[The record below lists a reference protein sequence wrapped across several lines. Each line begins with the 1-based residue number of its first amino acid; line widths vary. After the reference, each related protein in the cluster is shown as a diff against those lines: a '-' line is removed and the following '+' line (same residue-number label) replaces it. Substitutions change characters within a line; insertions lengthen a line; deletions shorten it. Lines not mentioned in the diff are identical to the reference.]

1 MWPFSTSNSV
11 PVASLRDLDEGYDY
25 VIVGGGTAGCVLAN
39 RLSANLQNKVLL
51 VERGPANVSWT
62 SRIPLFSANFAADHR
77 LARKLE
83 SEEEPVVGK
92 AVEIFQGNALG
103 GSTQINHMFYT
114 RGPSGQYDR
123 WERSGAKGWGFK
135 SLLPY
140 FIKAERAEY
149 DASPS
154 VRGSNGGWIN
164 RQNGPFFYSSFEHSV
179 QACQALGL
187 SHIPDVNDPQ
197 NVPVGWATI
206 PVTRDANQH
215 RHSTFWAFLPPA
227 LMQARKNNL
236 HVLLNTI
243 VERLIMEKEGDQL
256 VVRSVALGPTDGQAD
271 GGASVEVRVRRE
283 AVICAGTFGSPR
295 ILVLGGIGPSEHL
308 NDMGISVLQEL
319 PVGENLVNTS
329 LCYDPRYLDK
339 CRYSKTT
346 SACLY
351 DSILRTS
358 RQPLYF
364 IWEVLRYFLFGTGVL
379 LAPVVQMAIFACT
392 ALLDKHSV
400 PRQEKKPEI
409 DSVPDLEIMPLAH
422 AHGLA
427 EKDATR
433 GGFAFLTV
441 LLTPESKG
449 SVRLRNNDPRATP
462 RISFNYL
469 SAPSDRIRMG
479 HGLRLALR
487 LARGLRQQGY
497 QLEPAE
503 APPLDAEISDDTL
516 DRQIAEQ
523 GCTTY
528 HYTSTCALGSVV
540 DNDLIVKGTRN
551 LRFADASVFPEV
563 LACHLQAPVVA
574 VAEKCADMMLS
585 THQSDALLK

>member
-11 PVASLRDLDEGYDY
+11 PVASLKDLDEGYDY

-39 RLSANLQNKVLL
+39 RLSANPQNKVLL
-51 VERGPANVSWT
+51 VERGPADVSWT

-123 WERSGAKGWGFK
+123 WERNGAKGWGFK

-154 VRGSNGGWIN
+154 VHGSNGEWIN
-164 RQNGPFFYSSFEHSV
+164 RQNGPFFYSSFEHSA

-187 SHIPDVNDPQ
+187 SRIPDVNDPQ
-197 NVPVGWATI
+197 NVPIGWATI

-271 GGASVEVRVRRE
+271 GGASVQVRVRRE
-283 AVICAGTFGSPR
+283 AVVCAGTFGSPQ
-295 ILVLGGIGPSEHL
+295 ILMLSGIGPSEHL
-308 NDMGISVLQEL
+308 NDMGIPVLQEL
-319 PVGENLVNTS
+319 PVGENLQDHFGVFTK
-329 LCYDPRYLDK
+329 YLVP
-339 CRYSKTT
+339 
-346 SACLY
+346 LH

-392 ALLDKHSV
+392 ALLDKHGV
-400 PRQEKKPEI
+400 PREEKKPEI

-441 LLTPESKG
+441 LLTPESNG

-469 SAPSDRIRMG
+469 SAPSDRTRMR

-487 LARGLRQQGY
+487 LARGLWQQGY

-551 LRFADASVFPEV
+551 LRVADASVFPEV

-585 THQSDALLK
+585 THQLDALLK